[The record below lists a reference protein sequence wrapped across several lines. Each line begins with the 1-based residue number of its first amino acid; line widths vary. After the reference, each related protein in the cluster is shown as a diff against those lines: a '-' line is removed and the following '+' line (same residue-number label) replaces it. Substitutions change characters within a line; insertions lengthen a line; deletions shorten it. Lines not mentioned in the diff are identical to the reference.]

1 MNGATDARSR
11 GRLLKRAGDA
21 KIRTRRVYEAKTRSD
36 GRRIL
41 VDRLWPRG
49 LTKADAAVDY
59 WARSIAPSHELRRW
73 YGHVP
78 ERWPEFR
85 RRYFAELDAN
95 PSGVADVRAQLAH
108 GPVTFLFSSKET
120 QRNNAIALVEY
131 LASRGQP
138 PGPGHRSLR
147 P

>member
-1 MNGATDARSR
+1 M
-11 GRLLKRAGDA
+11 
-21 KIRTRRVYEAKTRSD
+21 YEAKTRAD

-49 LTKADAAVDY
+49 LTKEDAAVDY
-59 WARSIAPSHELRRW
+59 WARTIAPSHELRRW
-73 YGHVP
+73 YGHAA

-95 PSGVADVRAQLAH
+95 PSDVADLRAQLAH

-131 LASRGQP
+131 LASRGQRP
-138 PGPGHRSLR
+138 RRDHRSLR